1 MSAAMFWKP
10 RRFWPKPPNSLYFQT
25 ENLGRLLRRDIRIA
39 SRCPTSKR
47 EGLLCNL
54 WKSKGNF
61 RFWAKVDEVS
71 RSNTNKPDIRG
82 KLFSM
87 MSGHTLL
94 LRICLSTL
102 FALLPA
108 VSGHAA
114 GIDGTWDGTLDM
126 GILGEARIS
135 VEAKGGIAS
144 ITSPDQHWSGVKASV
159 AEAGGRTTLS
169 ADSIS
174 ATFRGEP
181 SRDGKALAGSWT
193 QSGRVR
199 PLELRRRAAYA
210 APAWPDLS
218 PVRIPVHTLSDAEIK
233 AMLRRRI
240 LLEHQ
245 GVGMVVG
252 VIDSRG
258 RRVIAFGRS
267 DVSDPRPLD
276 GKTVFEIGSISK
288 VFTSLL
294 LEEGVVRGELALDDP
309 ASHFA
314 PQGVVIPQSGGRQIT
329 LVDLST
335 HTSGLPDDDKD
346 FWGKNPDRPSAHYD
360 VARLFRFV
368 SRVRL
373 SHSPGTAYD
382 YSNIGGSVLGQ
393 LLALKAGEPY
403 GRLVRDRITIPLGM
417 NATTL
422 APPPG
427 APVAIGHNAEMK
439 AVPPFDAQA
448 YDPAGGLRSTADD
461 MLTFLGAE
469 LGYVRTPLA
478 PAMRAQWST
487 VRRPAINAH
496 IKVALGWHVTL
507 RPEGEIIW
515 HNGGTPGFRT
525 FAGFNPKMGVGVV
538 VLSNTNTGRLGPDD
552 IGLHLLDPAA
562 PLDVPAPA
570 TN

>member
-1 MSAAMFWKP
+1 
-10 RRFWPKPPNSLYFQT
+10 
-25 ENLGRLLRRDIRIA
+25 
-39 SRCPTSKR
+39 
-47 EGLLCNL
+47 
-54 WKSKGNF
+54 
-61 RFWAKVDEVS
+61 
-71 RSNTNKPDIRG
+71 
-82 KLFSM
+82 M
-87 MSGHTLL
+87 MPGYTLL

-108 VSGHAA
+108 VSAHAA
-114 GIDGTWDGTLDM
+114 GIDGTWDGTLDI

-135 VEAKGGIAS
+135 VESKSDTAS
-144 ITSPDQHWSGVKASV
+144 ITSPDQHWNGVKATV
-159 AEAGGRTTLS
+159 IEAGGRTTLNAS
-169 ADSIS
+169 SIS

-181 SRDGKALAGSWT
+181 SRDGKTLAGSWT

-199 PLELRRRAAYA
+199 PLVLHRRPVGAAL
-210 APAWPDLS
+210 AWHDLS
-218 PVRIPVHTLSDAEIK
+218 PVRILVHTFNDAEIK
-233 AMLRRRI
+233 AMLYRRI
-240 LLEHQ
+240 FLEHQ

-267 DVSDPRPLD
+267 DASDPRPLD

-294 LEEGVVRGELALDDP
+294 LEDGVVRGELALDDP
-309 ASHFA
+309 VSRFA
-314 PQGVVIPQSGGRQIT
+314 PPGVVIPQSGGRQIR

-335 HTSGLPDDDKD
+335 HTSGLPDDDED
-346 FWGKNPDRPSAHYD
+346 FWGKNPDHPSGHYD

-368 SRVRL
+368 SQVKL

-393 LLALKAGEPY
+393 LLAVKAGEPY
-403 GRLVRDRITIPLGM
+403 GRLIRDRITIPLGM
-417 NATTL
+417 NSTTL
-422 APPPG
+422 APPAG
-427 APVAIGHNAEMK
+427 APLAVGHNAALK

-461 MLTFLGAE
+461 MLIFLGAE
-469 LGYVRTPLA
+469 LGYTKTSLA
-478 PAMRAQWST
+478 PALRAQWST
-487 VRRPAINAH
+487 VRRPAINPGVE
-496 IKVALGWHVTL
+496 VALGWHVTL

-525 FAGFNPKMGVGVV
+525 FAGFNPKTGVGVV
-538 VLSNTNTGRLGPDD
+538 VLSNTNAARLGPDD